1 MTGPS
6 LPLWEAVLRLVL
18 VVVLA
23 GAVGTE
29 RELRDQDAGLRTHM
43 LVGLGSTLFVITG
56 NYAWHE
62 LRFGNQA
69 GVVLDPSRIVAYVVT
84 GIGFLGAGAIIK
96 NGASVRGLTTA
107 ASLWVVA
114 AVGVGIGSGEY
125 WLGAVGTAVIILSL
139 WPVKRLAPAIGLR
152 STRTYRISIGLPAAA
167 DPTTIIESAYSAEG
181 EIQSLS
187 VTIEHGVRA
196 MEISISTRAET
207 ARELFAVLAGQPH
220 VSAASFDR

>member
-1 MTGPS
+1 M
-6 LPLWEAVLRLVL
+6 LRLVL

-43 LVGLGSTLFVITG
+43 LVGLGSALFVITG
-56 NYAWHE
+56 NYAWYE
-62 LRFGNQA
+62 LRFGSEV
-69 GVVLDPSRIVAYVVT
+69 GVVLDPSRVVAYVVT

-125 WLGAVGTAVIILSL
+125 WLGGIGTAIIILSL
-139 WPVKRLAPAIGLR
+139 WPVKRLAAAVGIR
-152 STRTYRISIGLPAAA
+152 STRTYRISIGLPVAVDPKTVVGRA
-167 DPTTIIESAYSAEG
+167 DRADG

-187 VTIEHGVRA
+187 VTIEDGLRTV
-196 MEISISTRAET
+196 EILISTRAEA
-207 ARELFAVLAGQPH
+207 ARQLFDDLA
-220 VSAASFDR
+220 